1 MAFEFEKEDILDVV
15 ELSVLENKINAGL
28 IKHRD
33 NFKHTN
39 VANYTVE
46 CKIIDPVTNIFNK
59 VMFIDFKDFIVPGS
73 IQIIKPQVL
82 MIIFEL
88 YFYLIVRMINEH
100 VKVKFLVYPPAVF
113 LNSKTL
119 KENNNLRS
127 ETIEFIEELIEN
139 FEKIE
144 DESIS
149 LSTIN
154 SAGSLIEM
162 SDMPDIFIMKN
173 DVDEK
178 DLIKKSMGIK
188 DYVRNFRK
196 ILQRL
201 KEL

>member
-28 IKHRD
+28 IKHKD

-100 VKVKFLVYPPAVF
+100 VKVKFLVYPPEVF